1 VVTAVLVTYN
11 SAACIATCLES
22 LLAQIPGV
30 EIVIVDNASTDQT
43 ERVATSTAP
52 EARFLQAGSN
62 IGFGRACNL
71 GADSAH
77 NEKVL
82 FLNPDVTVEAVD
94 EQALANLLQEQPF
107 GLVAPALDGD
117 AQLRLRRDGPWTGD
131 LIHHTIET
139 LRPHEWNASHNRRPG
154 GADEPTWVGGAM
166 LLVDRQ
172 EFISVGRFDSRFFLY
187 YEDRDLSRRYRGA
200 GLPPRTTNAMAGHH
214 AGGESSAHDD
224 IRAGPMAWS
233 FLSWVQFLYIH
244 EGERIARRA
253 AWLSLGSMRAIRL
266 VLTGLRVV
274 APGWTRLRRKAR
286 QLDQFF
292 AELADQTANGSGN
305 FCPEAL
311 WILDPNRARPTSLRE
326 PT

>member
-11 SAACIATCLES
+11 SAACIGKCLES
-22 LLAQIPGV
+22 LLARIPGV
-30 EIVIVDNASTDQT
+30 EVVIVDNASVDQT
-43 ERVATSTAP
+43 ERVVTSIAP
-52 EARFLQAGSN
+52 QARFLQVGAN

-71 GADSAH
+71 GADSAQ

-94 EQALANLLQEQPF
+94 EEALAGLLQEKPF
-107 GLVAPALDGD
+107 GLVAPTLDGE

-131 LIHHTIET
+131 LLHHTIET
-139 LRPHEWNASHNRRPG
+139 LRPHEWSASDNHRPRG
-154 GADEPTWVGGAM
+154 KDERAWVGGAM

-187 YEDRDLSRRYRGA
+187 YEDRDLSRRYRRA
-200 GLPPRTTNAMAGHH
+200 GLPLRTTNAISGHH

-224 IRAGPMAWS
+224 IRAGPMVWS
-233 FLSWVQFLYIH
+233 FLGWIQFLYIH
-244 EGERIARRA
+244 EGERTARRA
-253 AWLSLGSMRAIRL
+253 AALSLGSMRAIRL
-266 VLTGLRVV
+266 ALTGLRVV

-292 AELADQTANGSGN
+292 AELAGQTANGSGN

-311 WILDPNRARPTSLRE
+311 WIVDPNRTPPSPRE
-326 PT
+326 PS